1 MVYTLGMD
9 GARAESYWSRLGRM
23 AGVRAGGRRL
33 YERAH
38 YLAAEMPVDPRAA
51 RRWLPR
57 SLGLASPARATLFL
71 AWFPWTSFGSAYR
84 EAGLF
89 LHVRHLGVR
98 AVCSPWMI
106 VDDDVALVTGRELLG
121 YPKKLGAIELEI
133 DGDSVAGRASRR
145 GAELFTMRGRLSGE
159 VADPPP
165 ILGRPHRNV
174 RGAMGAAIP
183 KLLAFTPRE
192 EVVSV
197 RRAELE
203 VTVRGSERDPLHELG
218 LGPVSEARLHVV
230 HLSAGA
236 PPVPIGAVSPL
247 WYARQWLLR
256 AH

>member
-1 MVYTLGMD
+1 MVYTFGMS
-9 GARAESYWSRLGRM
+9 GARGESYWSRLGRM
-23 AGVRAGGRRL
+23 AGVGRRGARL

-38 YLAAEMPVDPRAA
+38 YLVADMPVDPTAA

-57 SLGLASPARATLFL
+57 PLTLATPARATLFL

-89 LHVRHLGVR
+89 LHVRHLGVE

-121 YPKKLGAIELEI
+121 YPKKLGAIELDL
-133 DGDSVAGRASRR
+133 DGDAVTGRASRR
-145 GAELFTMRGRLSGE
+145 GAELFTMRGRLGAE
-159 VADPPP
+159 LVDAPPV
-165 ILGRPHRNV
+165 LGRPHRNV
-174 RGAMGAAIP
+174 RSAMGAAIP

-197 RRAELE
+197 RQADIE
-203 VTVRGSERDPLHELG
+203 VAVTGSERDPLHELG
-218 LGPVSEARLHVV
+218 LGPASSARLHVV

-236 PPVPIGAVSPL
+236 PPVPVGLVSPL